1 MSEIINWIKESR
13 GNTQGVY
20 ICTDWY
26 DHELSYYLGF
36 WPQDIDRME
45 RSLREEIKEW
55 LDHASTYDEGEI
67 SISGIYQNGELF
79 SEDWSTDASTLEEP
93 DKVLERIMELV
104 KLTSNPETLPLKK
117 IKEAEVSVRK
127 AAQVHGKPWLPRL
140 PCNIRQLSVPVSIFF
155 FCSVVV
161 DKDLVS
167 FLAITCNFFI

>member
-45 RSLREEIKEW
+45 RSIREEIKDW
-55 LDHASTYDEGEI
+55 LDHASVYDEGEI

-79 SEDWSTDASTLEEP
+79 SEEWSTEGDALDEP

-127 AAQVHGKPWLPRL
+127 AAQVHGQDINTGAIMLFG
-140 PCNIRQLSVPVSIFF
+140 IRAWYTYDGSAEKQW
-155 FCSVVV
+155 
-161 DKDLVS
+161 DLQYLVEV
-167 FLAITCNFFI
+167 

>member
-79 SEDWSTDASTLEEP
+79 SEDWSTDASTLDEP

-117 IKEAEVSVRK
+117 IKEAETSVRK
-127 AAQVHGKPWLPRL
+127 AAQVHGKDINTGAILL
-140 PCNIRQLSVPVSIFF
+140 FGIRAWYTYDGSAEKQW
-155 FCSVVV
+155 
-161 DKDLVS
+161 DLQYLVEV
-167 FLAITCNFFI
+167 